1 MATITDLDEP
11 FEGTAAVELT
21 TANTKVDNFSGG
33 TSAASYFTATHYV
46 GSTSAEININGTN
59 RILRFDLAAAAL
71 IHFDIYVD
79 VETPPS
85 ATSTIINWYSGDTLK
100 VGQVQMVYVT
110 ATTFQFRLCDASATK
125 WTSSTLPVGQ
135 YRLAIKMQPNSST
148 GHSLSIY
155 SGTNID
161 TTPVETSGNQTATN
175 AGATTVSNV
184 RIGVMSNVT
193 AKLRYD
199 GMTADDT
206 AAVVRTSPSAVTTL
220 PWKVR
225 VSGAWVS
232 PTVKTRVNGAWV

>member
-79 VETPPS
+79 VEPPPS
-85 ATSTIINWYSGDTLK
+85 VTSTIINWYSGDVR

-110 ATTFQFRLCDASATK
+110 ATTFQFRLGDASATK

-135 YRLAIKMQPNSST
+135 YRLAIKIQPGSST
-148 GHSLSIY
+148 GHSLSVY
-155 SGTNID
+155 SGANID
-161 TTPVETSGNQTATN
+161 TTPVETSGNVSATN
-175 AGATTVSNV
+175 AGATTVDNV

-206 AAVVRTSPSAVTTL
+206 SPVVRTSPGAVTTL

-232 PTVKTRVNGAWV
+232 PTVKTRVGGAWV

>member
-21 TANTKVDNFSGG
+21 TSNCKADALAGG

-85 ATSTIINWYSGDTLK
+85 ATSAIINWYSGDTLK
-100 VGQVQMVYVT
+100 VGDVRMVFVT
-110 ATTFQFRLCDASATK
+110 STTFQFQLRDASTTK
-125 WTSSTLPVGQ
+125 WTSTTLPVGQ

-148 GHSLSIY
+148 GHSLSVY

-161 TTPVETSGNQTATN
+161 TAPIETSGNQTATA

-206 AAVVRTSPSAVTTL
+206 SAVVRTSPSAVTTL

-232 PTVKTRVNGAWV
+232 PVTKTRVGGAWV

>member
-11 FEGTAAVELT
+11 FEGTAAVELDT
-21 TANTKVDNFSGG
+21 GNTKADNFAGG

-46 GSTSAEININGTN
+46 GSTSAEVNVNGTY
-59 RILRFDLAAAAL
+59 RTMRFDLAAAAL
-71 IHFDIYVD
+71 IHFDIYID
-79 VETPPS
+79 VATAPS
-85 ATSTIINWYSGDTLK
+85 ATTGIIQWYSGDTLK
-100 VGQVQMVYVT
+100 VGDVRLVYVT
-110 ATTFQFRLCDASATK
+110 ATTFQFQLRDASTAK
-125 WTSSTLPVGQ
+125 WSSSTLPVGQ

-148 GHSLSIY
+148 GHSLSVY

-161 TTPVETSGNQTATN
+161 TTPVETSGNQIATT

-184 RIGVMSNVT
+184 RIGVMGNVT

-206 AAVVRTSPSAVTTL
+206 SAVVRTSPSAVTTL

-225 VSGAWVS
+225 VSGAWVT
-232 PTVKTRVNGAWV
+232 PTTKTRVNGAWV